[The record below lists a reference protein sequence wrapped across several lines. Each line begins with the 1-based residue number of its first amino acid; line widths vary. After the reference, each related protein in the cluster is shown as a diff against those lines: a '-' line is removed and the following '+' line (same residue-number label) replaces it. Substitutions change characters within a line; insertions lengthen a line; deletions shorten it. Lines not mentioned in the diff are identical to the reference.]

1 MFSKSLAA
9 TAACRPRQSPRPTPI
24 ARAIRLLLCGAALAG
39 AAHHLPAMA
48 EETTQ
53 TQAGKSYDIPPGSLD
68 QVLGRFGR
76 ETGLMIAIDADLTAG
91 QNSPGLNGRYTPTAG
106 LDAILRPHGLEA
118 VPGINGGYRLKRL
131 PVVNKGGEAT
141 LAPVTVTAEAVRDG
155 TTEGTGSYKARY
167 TNTATKLNLS
177 PRETPQTVTVVTRQ
191 QMDDF
196 GLTSVDDALK
206 TASGIFVGDRGDN
219 GSVYYS
225 RGFEMQSQYDGIPNP
240 IGIGE
245 SNQNPQVD
253 NVFLDRVE
261 VLQGAAGLL
270 TGAGAPGGTINLV
283 RKRPTETFQAQTEVQ
298 LGSWDQRRIVG
309 DISGPLIASGNI
321 RGRLVA
327 LADDSDSFVDYVYRN
342 RRAAY
347 GIVEADLTPET
358 TISASIQYQKDTGR
372 NQLGVPFAAD
382 GSEPGLSR
390 SSYFGD
396 ANNRAIKSYTLY
408 AVELSHRFS
417 NDWRLKTA
425 YTHQK
430 TSNDTYNYGFISGD
444 LDVSTGNG
452 MVIYRQPLLAQQYE
466 TDALDAYLSGPI
478 EILGRKHEL
487 AFGINGSN
495 KTSTWQGGYGTPVAF
510 NAFTFNPAD
519 LGPITSVG
527 SYAGETKTTQ
537 LGMYGVGRF
546 SLSDSLKLITGVRVS
561 DYEDKDV
568 LAGTT
573 NTKES
578 GVVTPYAGLIYDVNE
593 QYSVYASYSDIFN
606 PQSYRSAG
614 GSYLKPVLGSN
625 YEAGIKGELLNKR
638 LNVAAAVFR
647 LEQTNLPKVDDSIPY
662 SATNACGGNCYIAAD
677 KVVSQGV
684 DLSANGEIAP
694 GWNVTTGYTFVNSK
708 YATGEN
714 EGQRYMT
721 SLPRHSLRLA
731 SAYKLPGT
739 SWTVGG
745 NVTAYS
751 KAYTD
756 GTSWISG
763 NAYTIRRGELA
774 LVGLMAKYQID
785 PKTEV
790 IMNVSNLFD
799 RSYRAH
805 LENRNYSTFG
815 EPRNFSIAL
824 KYRF

>member
-1 MFSKSLAA
+1 
-9 TAACRPRQSPRPTPI
+9 
-24 ARAIRLLLCGAALAG
+24 
-39 AAHHLPAMA
+39 
-48 EETTQ
+48 
-53 TQAGKSYDIPPGSLD
+53 
-68 QVLGRFGR
+68 
-76 ETGLMIAIDADLTAG
+76 
-91 QNSPGLNGRYTPTAG
+91 
-106 LDAILRPHGLEA
+106 
-118 VPGINGGYRLKRL
+118 
-131 PVVNKGGEAT
+131 
-141 LAPVTVTAEAVRDG
+141 
-155 TTEGTGSYKARY
+155 
-167 TNTATKLNLS
+167 
-177 PRETPQTVTVVTRQ
+177 
-191 QMDDF
+191 
-196 GLTSVDDALK
+196 
-206 TASGIFVGDRGDN
+206 
-219 GSVYYS
+219 
-225 RGFEMQSQYDGIPNP
+225 
-240 IGIGE
+240 
-245 SNQNPQVD
+245 
-253 NVFLDRVE
+253 
-261 VLQGAAGLL
+261 
-270 TGAGAPGGTINLV
+270 
-283 RKRPTETFQAQTEVQ
+283 
-298 LGSWDQRRIVG
+298 
-309 DISGPLIASGNI
+309 
-321 RGRLVA
+321 
-327 LADDSDSFVDYVYRN
+327 
-342 RRAAY
+342 
-347 GIVEADLTPET
+347 
-358 TISASIQYQKDTGR
+358 
-372 NQLGVPFAAD
+372 
-382 GSEPGLSR
+382 
-390 SSYFGD
+390 
-396 ANNRAIKSYTLY
+396 
-408 AVELSHRFS
+408 
-417 NDWRLKTA
+417 
-425 YTHQK
+425 
-430 TSNDTYNYGFISGD
+430 
-444 LDVSTGNG
+444 
-452 MVIYRQPLLAQQYE
+452 
-466 TDALDAYLSGPI
+466 
-478 EILGRKHEL
+478 
-487 AFGINGSN
+487 
-495 KTSTWQGGYGTPVAF
+495 
-510 NAFTFNPAD
+510 
-519 LGPITSVG
+519 
-527 SYAGETKTTQ
+527 
-537 LGMYGVGRF
+537 MYGVGRF